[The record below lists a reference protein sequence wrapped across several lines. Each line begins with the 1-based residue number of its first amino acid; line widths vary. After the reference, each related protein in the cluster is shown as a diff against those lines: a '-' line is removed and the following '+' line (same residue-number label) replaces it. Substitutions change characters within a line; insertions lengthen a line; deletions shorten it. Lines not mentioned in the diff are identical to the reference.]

1 DVYKRQSITSLGGET
16 VTQGLPGLSKNVL
29 NGTLFYSLDN
39 FETRLNVRY
48 RSDFVSE
55 QVAINEQVVNFDAET
70 VVDFQTSY
78 QFTDSFGML
87 LQVNNLTDE
96 PTQSYF
102 GNENI
107 TGTTQYFGRQVY
119 LGFTYSH

>member
-1 DVYKRQSITSLGGET
+1 
-16 VTQGLPGLSKNVL
+16 VL